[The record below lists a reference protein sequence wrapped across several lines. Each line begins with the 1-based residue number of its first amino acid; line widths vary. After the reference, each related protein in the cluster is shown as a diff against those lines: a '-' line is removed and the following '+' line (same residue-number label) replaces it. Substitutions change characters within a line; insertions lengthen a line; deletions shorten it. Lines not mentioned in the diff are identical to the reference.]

1 VQQVAQS
8 VNGQEALAAV
18 EARGGGD
25 AFDVLLIDLHMPLM
39 GGMEV
44 RLLGVYLGSYVQG
57 SKRPSAEGL
66 AAPEACGLGCLW

>member
-1 VQQVAQS
+1 VQQVAQA

-39 GGMEV
+39 GGLEV
-44 RLLGVYLGSYVQG
+44 SIVTFCFLALMLVYATG
-57 SKRPSAEGL
+57 
-66 AAPEACGLGCLW
+66 